1 MSSSLKVFHKLDEIP
16 EDFGPTIVSVGNF
29 DGVHCAHRKVL
40 REVVARAKQLG
51 AKSIAVTFEPHPVR
65 ILRPEMAPKLLS
77 PLPEKLRLLSETGL
91 DAVLA
96 LPFNRDVS
104 LTKPRDFANNI
115 LCKRLGAVEVHEGD
129 NFHFG
134 HKAEGNVNKLAEFG
148 REFGFKVCV
157 YPEMTIRG
165 QVVSSSNIR
174 QLLREGDVTNARHL
188 LGRAFT
194 ISAPPGRGR
203 GYGHKYTVPTINL
216 ARYDEMVPAN
226 GVYITRA
233 KIDSHVFDSVTNVGN
248 RPTFGEES
256 FAIETH
262 LLNFHEIEVTAETKV
277 ELSFL
282 KWLRP
287 EMKWPNVDALRAQI
301 SKDVH
306 RARRFIHLEKL
317 LAQKVPISK

>member
-1 MSSSLKVFHKLDEIP
+1 VQVFYKLEAVP
-16 EDFGPTIVSVGNF
+16 GDFGSTVLSVGNF
-29 DGVHCAHRKVL
+29 DGVHCAHKKVL
-40 REVVARAKQLG
+40 REVVERAEQLG
-51 AKSIAVTFEPHPVR
+51 AKSVAVTFEPHPVR
-65 ILRPEMAPKLLS
+65 ILRPEMAPKLLT
-77 PLPEKLRLLSETGL
+77 PLTEKLRLLAETGL
-91 DAVLA
+91 DATLV

-104 LTKPRDFANNI
+104 LTTPRDFAEKI
-115 LCKRLGAVEVHEGD
+115 LRKRLNALEVHEGA

-134 HKAEGNVNKLAEFG
+134 HKAEGNVDKLVEFG

-157 YPEMTIRG
+157 YPEIEIRG
-165 QVVSSSNIR
+165 QIVSSSNIR
-174 QLLREGDVTNARHL
+174 QLLREGDVSSARHL
-188 LGRAFT
+188 LGRPFGIT
-194 ISAPPGRGR
+194 APPGRGR

-233 KIDSHVFDSVTNVGN
+233 KLDSHVFDSVTNVGN
-248 RPTFGEES
+248 RPTFGEDS

-262 LLNFHEIEVTAETKV
+262 LLNFHEIEVTAETNV

-287 EMKWPNVDALRAQI
+287 EMKWPDVDALRAQI

-306 RARRFIHLEKL
+306 RARRYFHLQKL
-317 LAQKVPISK
+317 LAQKVTAST